1 MQSLYENNSNIVRI
15 DRDLHTKEFYNRKGV
30 SDKGVF
36 CHPYYLIHIQNKT
49 MLDEGMRGILIEW
62 YKYSHLRCAND
73 ITLIATN
80 FIEMKELVK
89 KLGAIGPSHT
99 VLV

>member
-36 CHPYYLIHIQNKT
+36 CHPYYLIHIQNKP
-49 MLDEGMRGILIEW
+49 MLDEGTRGILIE
-62 YKYSHLRCAND
+62 
-73 ITLIATN
+73 
-80 FIEMKELVK
+80 
-89 KLGAIGPSHT
+89 
-99 VLV
+99 